1 MCAMDKYGNIDQNW
15 YSSEAQRSEREHAEQ
30 VLKEMKDFE
39 KLCKKFRKKIVEK
52 TICGVRIRYIKKNQT
67 TAE

>member
-15 YSSEAQRSEREHAEQ
+15 YSSEAQRSEREYAEQ

-39 KLCKKFRKKIVEK
+39 KLCKKFRKKVVEK
-52 TICGVRIRYIKKNQT
+52 TICGIRIKYVKNK
-67 TAE
+67 

>member
-1 MCAMDKYGNIDQNW
+1 MDKYGSIDQNW
-15 YSSEAQRSEREHAEQ
+15 YSSGAQRSEREHAEQ

-39 KLCKKFRKKIVEK
+39 KLCKKFRKKVVEK
-52 TICGVRIRYIKKNQT
+52 TSQGVRIRYVKRNQT

>member
-1 MCAMDKYGNIDQNW
+1 MDKYGSIDQNW
-15 YSSEAQRSEREHAEQ
+15 YSSEAQRSKREHAEQ

-39 KLCKKFRKKIVEK
+39 KLCKKFRKKVVEK
-52 TICGVRIRYIKKNQT
+52 TSQGVRIRYVKRNQT

>member
-1 MCAMDKYGNIDQNW
+1 MDKYGSIDQNW
-15 YSSEAQRSEREHAEQ
+15 YYSEAQRSEREHAEQ

-39 KLCKKFRKKIVEK
+39 KLCKKFRKKVVEK
-52 TICGVRIRYIKKNQT
+52 TSQGVRIRYVKRNQT

>member
-1 MCAMDKYGNIDQNW
+1 MCAMDKYESIDQNW
-15 YSSEAQRSEREHAEQ
+15 YSSEAQRSKREYAEQ

-39 KLCKKFRKKIVEK
+39 KLCKKFRKKVVEK
-52 TICGVRIRYIKKNQT
+52 TSQGVRIRYVKRNQT